1 MTRTRLKNVFN
12 DICDVLYIFFEV
24 TSTWNHKNLTIKR
37 FYYFWIKLL
46 RLWQAIAR
54 LWITLFLQEFSTLTG
69 VDTLRNMLV
78 IFRKTSFPFNITL
91 NLIPTLHWNQA
102 QFFIKYLCITNF
114 TQQFFSWIL
123 KILIADRRKAQTDR
137 INNDS
142 NIV

>member
-1 MTRTRLKNVFN
+1 MCLMIYVMLSIFFLKSLQHGITKISPLNVF
-12 DICDVLYIFFEV
+12 
-24 TSTWNHKNLTIKR
+24 TT
-37 FYYFWIKLL
+37 FWIKLL